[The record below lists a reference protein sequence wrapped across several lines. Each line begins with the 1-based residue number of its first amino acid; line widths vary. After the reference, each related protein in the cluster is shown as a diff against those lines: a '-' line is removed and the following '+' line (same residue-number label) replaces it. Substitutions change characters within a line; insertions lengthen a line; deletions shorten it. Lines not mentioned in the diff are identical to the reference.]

1 MKIESELSLMT
12 GRRRGQM
19 ENGAAEVR
27 VPGRR
32 GSPIAGSAIIEF
44 AIVVPLFFLLV
55 FAVVD
60 MASLFYSQTTLQDAV
75 RTAGRYA
82 MTGQHQP
89 DGHGGSLSRVNSI
102 IQVAQQQA
110 MGLNISNISV
120 SSVQGG
126 SGSAGGPGDTV
137 LISLTSNVQL
147 LTPFMS
153 QFFRNGVYTF
163 TVSTRFKNES
173 FPPDQTN

>member
-1 MKIESELSLMT
+1 MRIELARSAEAVSRP
-12 GRRRGQM
+12 GP
-19 ENGAAEVR
+19 EVR
-27 VPGRR
+27 MAHRKVQCGR
-32 GSPIAGSAIIEF
+32 GSSTSGNAILEF
-44 AIVVPLFFLLV
+44 AFAVPLFFLLV

-60 MASLFYSQTTLQDAV
+60 MASLFYTQTTLQDAV

-89 DGHGGSLSRVNSI
+89 DGKGGSLSRVNSI
-102 IQVAQQQA
+102 IAVAQQQA
-110 MGLNISNISV
+110 MGLNISSIQI

-137 LISLTSNVQL
+137 IISLSSNAQL

-153 QFFRNGVYTF
+153 QFFKNGAFTF
-163 TVSTRFKNES
+163 TVSTRFRNES
-173 FPPDQTN
+173 FPPNQTN